1 MAERQSI
8 ARRTEDALPPA
19 FRVALAAGCAVALV
33 SFGLRGTFGLFTAP
47 LSEAR
52 GWHRDVFALAV
63 AIQNLAWGVGQPLAG
78 IVADRWGCARVVA
91 VGGLLYAL
99 GMAAAPF
106 ADTPG
111 LLHLTVGVLTGLG
124 MGGASYITVVA
135 ALGRMAPASR
145 RSWALGVGTAAG
157 SLGQFIVV
165 PMGQVFIGSF
175 GWETALLLLA
185 ALGALMP
192 LLAIGLIGDR
202 PALAVAEVGVRPHAS
217 ALTVIA
223 AAFELRSYRLLVAG
237 FFVCGFQLAF
247 ITIHLPPWL
256 ADLGMDPSVAALG
269 IALVGLFNVVG
280 AYASGVLSARISRR
294 LVLSGIYSGRALA
307 VAVFVTLPV
316 TPSSVLLFGAVMGLL
331 WLSTV
336 APTSGLIAVF
346 FGTRHLATLFG
357 VTFFSHQIGSFLGVW
372 LAAVIV
378 DATGSYDG
386 AWWLSVL
393 LGVFAALVH
402 LPIREVPANTRT
414 RFA

>member
-1 MAERQSI
+1 MTERHNMAHGPD
-8 ARRTEDALPPA
+8 DALPSA

-52 GWHRDVFALAV
+52 GWERDVFALAV
-63 AIQNLAWGVGQPLAG
+63 AIQNLAWGIGQPLAG
-78 IVADRWGCARVVA
+78 IVADRWGSARVVA
-91 VGGLLYAL
+91 VGGLLYVL
-99 GMAAAPF
+99 GIAAAPF
-106 ADTPG
+106 GDTPV

-157 SLGQFIVV
+157 SLGQFVVV
-165 PMGQVFIGSF
+165 PMGQVFIGTF
-175 GWETALLLLA
+175 GWDTALLLLA
-185 ALGALMP
+185 TLGALMP
-192 LLAIGLIGDR
+192 LLAIGLVGDR
-202 PALAVAEVGVRPHAS
+202 PAIGEVGSGSRPGPG
-217 ALTVIA
+217 ALMVIA
-223 AAFELRSYRLLVAG
+223 GAFRLQSYRLLVAG

-256 ADLGMDPSVAALG
+256 SDLGMDPSVAALG
-269 IALVGLFNVVG
+269 IALVGLFNVIG
-280 AYASGVLSARISRR
+280 AYTSGVLSARMSRR
-294 LVLSGIYSGRALA
+294 LVLSGIYFGRAFA
-307 VAVFVTLPV
+307 VAVFITLPV
-316 TPSSVLLFGAVMGLL
+316 TPASVLVFGAVMGLL

-336 APTSGLIAVF
+336 PPTSGLIAVF

-378 DATGSYDG
+378 EVTGSYDG

-393 LGVFAALVH
+393 LGVCAGLVH
-402 LPIREVPANTRT
+402 LPIREIPAEPRL